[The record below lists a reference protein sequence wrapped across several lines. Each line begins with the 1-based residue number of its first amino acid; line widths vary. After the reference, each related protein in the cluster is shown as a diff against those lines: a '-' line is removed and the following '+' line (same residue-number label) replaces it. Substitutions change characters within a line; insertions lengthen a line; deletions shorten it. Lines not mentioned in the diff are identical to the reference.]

1 MPKPPLPPELEAFLS
16 GPNPAVIASL
26 APDGGPHTAA
36 TWYLWENGR
45 VHVNMDQTR
54 KRLDYMRRDPRVSLT
69 VLGEGGWYDQVTLR
83 GRVAEIEDDPEFE
96 GIDRLSRHYTGEPYP
111 RRDQVRVNA
120 WIEVESWYGWNMGRP
135 WTGSDSG

>member
-1 MPKPPLPPELEAFLS
+1 VPKPPLPPELEEFLAR
-16 GPNPAVIASL
+16 PNPAVIATL

-45 VHVNMDQTR
+45 ILVNMDETR
-54 KRLDYMRRDPRVSLT
+54 KRLDYMRRDPRASIT
-69 VLGEGGWYDQVTLR
+69 VLGEDGWYHQVTLR
-83 GRVAEIEDDPEFE
+83 GRVAEIADDPERE
-96 GIDRLSRHYTGEPYP
+96 GADRLSRHYTSEPYP

-135 WTGSDSG
+135 WTGSGSG